1 MMALRHPIT
10 GALSN
15 PEWDRVRDRWNE
27 RYCADVLAKAR
38 PAPAPRRYLVNL
50 IRASAV
56 LLVGCVVLGG
66 LWLL

>member
-38 PAPAPRRYLVNL
+38 PEPRRYPVHL